1 MSCNRSWSS
10 SVIDVP
16 VSNPSKPPSDVDFA
30 TNDDDDDGLVALPLS
45 FKFLTLSFDVVK
57 FLYLLSWMRAPSP
70 EDLPREEEEEGIVD
84 ADATAHR
91 RDDRDGDAEEDAG
104 VLEGVATTNMID
116 LIDVDDNTRALLDF
130 FFDDTKHP
138 KNFSLFFSTRDEKMG
153 TKKTQRFGIFLRQLN
168 ESGERERE
176 REREKKTPHLPFHS
190 Q

>member
-70 EDLPREEEEEGIVD
+70 EDLPQEEEEEEEEEEEGIVD

-153 TKKTQRFGIFLRQLN
+153 TKKTQRFGIFLRQLK

-176 REREKKTPHLPFHS
+176 KERKKRHT
-190 Q
+190 

>member
-70 EDLPREEEEEGIVD
+70 EDLPQEEEEEEEEEEGIVD

-130 FFDDTKHP
+130 FLTTQSTQKI
-138 KNFSLFFSTRDEKMG
+138 SLFFFPRE
-153 TKKTQRFGIFLRQLN
+153 TKKWGR
-168 ESGERERE
+168 
-176 REREKKTPHLPFHS
+176 KKHNVLGSFYDN
-190 Q
+190 

>member
-1 MSCNRSWSS
+1 MPMINFTSLKDISRLTYKSFNQSLISWLMSCNRSWSS

-70 EDLPREEEEEGIVD
+70 EDLPQEEEEEEEEGIVD

-104 VLEGVATTNMID
+104 VLEGVATTNMMID
-116 LIDVDDNTRALLDF
+116 
-130 FFDDTKHP
+130 
-138 KNFSLFFSTRDEKMG
+138 
-153 TKKTQRFGIFLRQLN
+153 
-168 ESGERERE
+168 
-176 REREKKTPHLPFHS
+176 
-190 Q
+190 

>member
-70 EDLPREEEEEGIVD
+70 EDLPREEEEEEGIVD

-104 VLEGVATTNMID
+104 VLEGVATTNMMID

-130 FFDDTKHP
+130 FFDDTNP
-138 KNFSLFFSTRDEKMG
+138 KKCLSFFFTCR
-153 TKKTQRFGIFLRQLN
+153 
-168 ESGERERE
+168 
-176 REREKKTPHLPFHS
+176 
-190 Q
+190 

>member
-70 EDLPREEEEEGIVD
+70 EDLPQEEEEEEEEGIVD

-116 LIDVDDNTRALLDF
+116 LIVVDDNTRALLDF
-130 FFDDTKHP
+130 FFLTTHKAP
-138 KNFSLFFSTRDEKMG
+138 KKFLSFFFHAERRKNGDEKN
-153 TKKTQRFGIFLRQLN
+153 TTF
-168 ESGERERE
+168 
-176 REREKKTPHLPFHS
+176 
-190 Q
+190 

>member
-130 FFDDTKHP
+130 FFLTTHKAPKKFLSFFFHAERRKNGGKKHNVL
-138 KNFSLFFSTRDEKMG
+138 KGSLYD
-153 TKKTQRFGIFLRQLN
+153 N
-168 ESGERERE
+168 
-176 REREKKTPHLPFHS
+176 
-190 Q
+190 

>member
-70 EDLPREEEEEGIVD
+70 EDLREEEGVVDASRATNPEVVD

-116 LIDVDDNTRALLDF
+116 LIVVDDNTRALLDF
-130 FFDDTKHP
+130 FLTTQSTQKI
-138 KNFSLFFSTRDEKMG
+138 SLFFFPRE
-153 TKKTQRFGIFLRQLN
+153 TKKWGR
-168 ESGERERE
+168 
-176 REREKKTPHLPFHS
+176 KKHNVLGSFYDN
-190 Q
+190 

>member
-30 TNDDDDDGLVALPLS
+30 TNDDDGLVALPLS

-70 EDLPREEEEEGIVD
+70 EDLREEEGVVDASRATNPEVVD

-91 RDDRDGDAEEDAG
+91 RDDRDGDAEED
-104 VLEGVATTNMID
+104 VEGVEGVVVTTNMI
-116 LIDVDDNTRALLDF
+116 IDD
-130 FFDDTKHP
+130 
-138 KNFSLFFSTRDEKMG
+138 
-153 TKKTQRFGIFLRQLN
+153 
-168 ESGERERE
+168 
-176 REREKKTPHLPFHS
+176 
-190 Q
+190 

>member
-1 MSCNRSWSS
+1 MPMINFTSLKDISRLTYKSFNQSLISWLMSCNRSWSS

-70 EDLPREEEEEGIVD
+70 EDLPREEEEEEGIVD

-104 VLEGVATTNMID
+104 VLEGVATTNMMID
-116 LIDVDDNTRALLDF
+116 
-130 FFDDTKHP
+130 
-138 KNFSLFFSTRDEKMG
+138 
-153 TKKTQRFGIFLRQLN
+153 
-168 ESGERERE
+168 
-176 REREKKTPHLPFHS
+176 
-190 Q
+190 

>member
-30 TNDDDDDGLVALPLS
+30 TNDDDDDDGLVALPLS

-70 EDLPREEEEEGIVD
+70 EDLPQEEEEEEGIVD

-130 FFDDTKHP
+130 FFLTTQSTQKI
-138 KNFSLFFSTRDEKMG
+138 SLFFFPRRE
-153 TKKTQRFGIFLRQLN
+153 TKKWGRKKHNVFLGSFYYDN
-168 ESGERERE
+168 
-176 REREKKTPHLPFHS
+176 
-190 Q
+190 

>member
-30 TNDDDDDGLVALPLS
+30 MNDDDGLVALPLS

-70 EDLPREEEEEGIVD
+70 EDLPQEEEEEEEEEGIVD

-116 LIDVDDNTRALLDF
+116 LIVVDDNTRALLDF
-130 FFDDTKHP
+130 FFLTTHKAP
-138 KNFSLFFSTRDEKMG
+138 KKFLSFFFHAERRKNGDEKN
-153 TKKTQRFGIFLRQLN
+153 TTF
-168 ESGERERE
+168 
-176 REREKKTPHLPFHS
+176 
-190 Q
+190 

>member
-70 EDLPREEEEEGIVD
+70 EDLPQEEEEEEGIVD

-116 LIDVDDNTRALLDF
+116 LIVVDDNTRALLDF
-130 FFDDTKHP
+130 FFFDDTQSTQKI
-138 KNFSLFFSTRDEKMG
+138 SLFFFPRRE
-153 TKKTQRFGIFLRQLN
+153 TKKWGR
-168 ESGERERE
+168 
-176 REREKKTPHLPFHS
+176 KKHNVLKGSFYYDN
-190 Q
+190 

>member
-70 EDLPREEEEEGIVD
+70 EDLPQEEEEEEEEEGIVD

-116 LIDVDDNTRALLDF
+116 LIVVDDNTRALLDF
-130 FFDDTKHP
+130 FFFDDTQSTQKI
-138 KNFSLFFSTRDEKMG
+138 SLFFFPRRE
-153 TKKTQRFGIFLRQLN
+153 TKKWGR
-168 ESGERERE
+168 
-176 REREKKTPHLPFHS
+176 KKHNVLKGSFYDN
-190 Q
+190 